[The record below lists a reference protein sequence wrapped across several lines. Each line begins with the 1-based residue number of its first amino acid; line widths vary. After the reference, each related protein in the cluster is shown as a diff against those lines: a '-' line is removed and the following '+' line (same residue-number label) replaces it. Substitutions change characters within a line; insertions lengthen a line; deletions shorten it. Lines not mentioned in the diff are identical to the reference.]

1 MNTKMKGGM
10 DHESE
15 IFPANRSNSGYRV
28 SVSVVASRCRVLD
41 DLPSWIHDNSERDW
55 KSRCNRDG
63 GTSRLTGTDNG
74 QKTRSNGQGLTC
86 SRAGKAEG
94 SSEPSWGDGGT
105 SRLTGTDN
113 GQKTRSN
120 GQGLTYSSAGKAEG
134 SSGAR
139 CGGSCYGASTVSAR
153 GSSTSA
159 GADSGRG
166 DATSTGSAIV

>member
-1 MNTKMKGGM
+1 M

-15 IFPANRSNSGYRV
+15 IFPANRSHSGYRV
-28 SVSVVASRCRVLD
+28 DLYLVASRCRVLD
-41 DLPSWIHDNSERDW
+41 DLPSWINDNSNRDG

-63 GTSRLTGTDNG
+63 GTSRLTGTD
-74 QKTRSNGQGLTC
+74 
-86 SRAGKAEG
+86 
-94 SSEPSWGDGGT
+94 D
-105 SRLTGTDN
+105 

-134 SSGAR
+134 GYGAR
-139 CGGSCYGASTVSAR
+139 CGRSCYRGSTVSTR

-166 DATSTGSAIV
+166 DATITGSAIA

>member
-15 IFPANRSNSGYRV
+15 ISSANRARTSYRI

-55 KSRCNRDG
+55 KSRCNR
-63 GTSRLTGTDNG
+63 
-74 QKTRSNGQGLTC
+74 
-86 SRAGKAEG
+86 
-94 SSEPSWGDGGT
+94 DGGT